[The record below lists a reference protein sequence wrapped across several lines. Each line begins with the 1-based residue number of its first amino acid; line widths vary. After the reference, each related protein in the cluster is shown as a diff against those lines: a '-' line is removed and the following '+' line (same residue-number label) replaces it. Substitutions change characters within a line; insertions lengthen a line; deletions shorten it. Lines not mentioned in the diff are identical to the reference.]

1 MNIGSVF
8 RPSKGTMR
16 RKLMGYMLLLAL
28 LLMLALL
35 TGLFMFGRYT
45 SAEKDAY
52 EALDVQMEVFRRD
65 VETHFDRIAAA
76 GIRLSEDVSGIV
88 DAHLRQQ
95 GILFDGLSDDND
107 AIAAMQEA
115 LIEPLRQTLLQEHCS
130 GVFVVLD
137 ATVNRSLPDANYSRT
152 GLYLKQ
158 TGYDNSDEDIL
169 LFRGISGTGK
179 AHGIMP
185 HRKWRL
191 EFLTDLIP
199 DYAAMV
205 SADSTPLEQA
215 YRFTDVFVL
224 PGTSER
230 VMLLCVP
237 VYDASGHCIG
247 LCGYEIS
254 ESHFITYHAQ
264 PTKFEYL
271 TCMLLPG
278 NEQVLD
284 PSAGLSCGG
293 FNGYY
298 RAPNESLAARSIGNG
313 LTCFQ
318 GEDVSYVGL
327 TQPISLSPCNA
338 DYSLAVMMLK
348 TDFDNAVS
356 KSNLQNAILWMLLL
370 FFAVSCC
377 LYFSRRFLSPILRA
391 LEQIKSD
398 DRDDAESDVT
408 EIDDLFAFLAEK
420 DQEHANT
427 VRTLKEETR
436 HVRREQEKLLSQYE
450 SAQAEISRLAYSRKQ
465 EVDPDDYQRF
475 LAGIDMLTPTE
486 SRIFGYYL
494 DGKTVKEII
503 EIAQIKE
510 STLRYHNQ
518 NIYGKLGVNSLKQLL
533 RYAALMQSAA
543 GQQDNR

>member
-16 RKLMGYMLLLAL
+16 RKLMGYMLLLAA

-35 TGLFMFGRYT
+35 SGLFLFGRYA
-45 SAEKDAY
+45 SVEKDCF
-52 EALDVQMEVFRRD
+52 ETLDVQMEVFRKD
-65 VETHFDRIAAA
+65 VESHFERTAAA
-76 GIRLSEDVSGIV
+76 GIRLSSDVAGIV
-88 DAHLRQQ
+88 DEQLRGW
-95 GILFDGLSDDND
+95 GISFDDLTDHDD
-107 AIAAMQEA
+107 AIEAVQDA

-137 ATVNRSLPDANYSRT
+137 ATVNRALPDANYSRT

-158 TGYDNSDEDIL
+158 TGYDNADEDIL
-169 LFRGISGTGK
+169 LFRGIASTGK
-179 AHGIMP
+179 AHGMMP

-191 EFLTDLIP
+191 EFLTNLIP
-199 DYAAMV
+199 DYAAMI
-205 SADSTPLEQA
+205 SADGGSPEEGYL
-215 YRFTDVFVL
+215 FTEIITL

-237 VYDASGHCIG
+237 VYDIAGRCIG

-254 ESHFITYHAQ
+254 ESYFVTYHAQ
-264 PTKFEYL
+264 PTKIEHL
-271 TCMLLPG
+271 TCMLLPSDM
-278 NEQVLD
+278 QRMD
-284 PSAGLSCGG
+284 PSKGLNCGG
-293 FNGYY
+293 SNGYY
-298 RAPNESLAARSIGNG
+298 RAPSEPLMLKSIGNG

-318 GEDVSYVGL
+318 GSDVSYVGL
-327 TQPISLSPCNA
+327 MQPITMSPNNT
-338 DYSLAVMMLK
+338 DYTLAVMMLK
-348 TDFDNAVS
+348 TDFDSAVS
-356 KSNLQNAILWMLLL
+356 TSNFQNVILWLLLL

-377 LYFSRRFLSPILRA
+377 IFFSRRFLSPILSA
-391 LEQIKSD
+391 LEQIKADERS
-398 DRDDAESDVT
+398 ASESDMT

-420 DQEHANT
+420 DQEHADA
-427 VRTLKEETR
+427 VRSLEEETR
-436 HVRREQEKLLSQYE
+436 HVRREQEQLRSQYE

-465 EVDPDDYQRF
+465 EVDPDEYQRF

-494 DGKTVKEII
+494 EGKTVKEII

-533 RYAALMQSAA
+533 RYAALMHSTSE
-543 GQQDNR
+543 